1 MHLQSKHVRRE
12 KRIWWIFVSGAN
24 FGNPGFSSVYFF
36 QDHLRRHKGER
47 ESKAKKKKKK
57 GKIVLKSRA
66 AAILHFRRNSTIRWR
81 RNRNSLDSLLLIFV
95 DWRVWV
101 MVSLN
106 KWTHIKRISTLR
118 SEKRLWATSSKQKRP
133 KLRFKAER
141 NCRVVSLMKKTHFL
155 LRREKNETNFLR
167 GNFRVV
173 SLFSFHLLSITSSF
187 SIFRFSPLH
196 STATSSSCV
205 GPPTSTRSPSW
216 LFRIEPEQFN
226 DESNNS
232 CIYKNG

>member
-1 MHLQSKHVRRE
+1 MEHSAVIIKTVNVVKANDCMQCIYNRNMFVGKKGFDEFSSPAQTLATLVFPPCTFFKIIFDVTKERE
-12 KRIWWIFVSGAN
+12 K
-24 FGNPGFSSVYFF
+24 
-36 QDHLRRHKGER
+36 
-47 ESKAKKKKKK
+47 AKQKKKKK

-106 KWTHIKRISTLR
+106 KWTHIKRISILR

-155 LRREKNETNFLR
+155 LRREKTKRISSEGTSELF
-167 GNFRVV
+167 
-173 SLFSFHLLSITSSF
+173 LFSHFISF
-187 SIFRFSPLH
+187 P
-196 STATSSSCV
+196 
-205 GPPTSTRSPSW
+205 
-216 LFRIEPEQFN
+216 
-226 DESNNS
+226 
-232 CIYKNG
+232 

>member
-12 KRIWWIFVSGAN
+12 KRIWWIFVYGAN
-24 FGNPGFSSVYFF
+24 FGNPGFFSVYFF
-36 QDHLRRHKGER
+36 FKIIYDVTKER
-47 ESKAKKKKKK
+47 EKAKQKKKKKK

-81 RNRNSLDSLLLIFV
+81 RNRNSLDSLLLIFD

-155 LRREKNETNFLR
+155 LRREKPETNFLR

-187 SIFRFSPLH
+187 SIFRIAF
-196 STATSSSCV
+196 
-205 GPPTSTRSPSW
+205 
-216 LFRIEPEQFN
+216 
-226 DESNNS
+226 
-232 CIYKNG
+232 